1 MYIGR
6 TILQVP
12 PFFSSLSLSLSLPP
26 LLLFPLLPPLLTP
39 LSLHPPLSFL
49 PSFPFSSPSPLLP
62 SLSPP
67 PPLSVSSY
75 PPSPVSIFLRS
86 SPFPP
91 PCRRYDLS
99 SSSGDSSPELP
110 SITKRSTYRPS
121 SAATSSARSK
131 KPLDTSPYYSG
142 YNSSEE
148 YDGSRRPYL
157 DYEVRV

>member
-1 MYIGR
+1 M
-6 TILQVP
+6 TILPKKKKGEQQSDSDSD
-12 PFFSSLSLSLSLPP
+12 SSGNSAQSSCSHVGVSGHGGSP
-26 LLLFPLLPPLLTP
+26 
-39 LSLHPPLSFL
+39 HPSEDTNYHH
-49 PSFPFSSPSPLLP
+49 SPEGF
-62 SLSPP
+62 
-67 PPLSVSSY
+67 Y
-75 PPSPVSIFLRS
+75 H
-86 SPFPP
+86 
-91 PCRRYDLS
+91 RRYDLS

-131 KPLDTSPYYSG
+131 KLLDTSPYYSG